1 MEKDD
6 DSEASVSELDAK
18 TKADND
24 KQAIDKKPPVGL
36 KVREKRKCFIL
47 KNKKKKQ
54 KHKYF
59 ILFILYI

>member
-36 KVREKRKCFIL
+36 KVREKRKCFVL
-47 KNKKKKQ
+47 KNKKEKNKNT
-54 KHKYF
+54 K
-59 ILFILYI
+59 IYIFYL